1 MAEVAPKFNVVCCCS
16 VEPAAG
22 VVVADTFELAPKFE
36 AETEEENNE
45 VGLLVA
51 VAAAAGAVAAAPKE
65 NPDAVA
71 WGCPLTIAVG
81 AALEAT
87 FPKDNGATSFT
98 NKKYIIYV
106 FS

>member
-1 MAEVAPKFNVVCCCS
+1 MVNHKGEKKFIPPKPTVVPPRSLDVILLVNVAIVGAPPKFNVGCCCCS
-16 VEPAAG
+16 CVEPAAG
-22 VVVADTFELAPKFE
+22 IVVADTFELAPKVE

-71 WGCPLTIAVG
+71 
-81 AALEAT
+81 
-87 FPKDNGATSFT
+87 
-98 NKKYIIYV
+98 
-106 FS
+106 